1 MSSTASCEVMLSKD
15 MSVVWGLL
23 SSTAPEG
30 PSAAVPFSSTIS
42 LSGGAVVEAASWGC
56 STTDSAAETTKVS
69 AVLAIELRRTPK
81 KPISKTQT
89 TTSTAARANNTPIT
103 GGMAAGPWS
112 SGLVVGG
119 FSPVGWGAASCAV
132 SAASLLS
139 PAAAWAESSIRPSPS
154 KILRA
159 ASAGSP
165 SSAAVASSASGPAA
179 SKYSS

>member
-1 MSSTASCEVMLSKD
+1 MSSTASCRVMLSQD

-42 LSGGAVVEAASWGC
+42 LSGDAVVEAVSWGC
-56 STTDSAAETTKVS
+56 STTDSAAETTKGS

-112 SGLVVGG
+112 AGLVVGG
-119 FSPVGWGAASCAV
+119 FSPVGWG
-132 SAASLLS
+132 AASLLS